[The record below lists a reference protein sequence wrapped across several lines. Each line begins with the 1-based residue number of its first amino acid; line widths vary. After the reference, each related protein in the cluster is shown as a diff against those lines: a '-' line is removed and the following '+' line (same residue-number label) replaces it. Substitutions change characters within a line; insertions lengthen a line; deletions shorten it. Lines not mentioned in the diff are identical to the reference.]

1 MPVPKNPDP
10 AGKRTQAERD
20 RDAAVKRLAKA
31 NKIEPHDVARHPGEP
46 DYDKDA
52 K

>member
-1 MPVPKNPDP
+1 MPVPRDPDSE
-10 AGKRTQAERD
+10 AKQAARD

-31 NKIEPHDVARHPGEP
+31 TKITPDDVARHPGEP